1 MPVLESIETG
11 SHEVEPEIPDSN
23 QTTNTNRRPIQ
34 EAKSKK
40 KQKPEVTWVTKG
52 NRKLDESVS
61 RMTIESSTFD
71 NDNIQPIRRKVNI

>member
-1 MPVLESIETG
+1 MDVD
-11 SHEVEPEIPDSN
+11 PDGFL
-23 QTTNTNRRPIQ
+23 TLNRPPIQ
-34 EAKSKK
+34 AAKSKK
-40 KQKPEVTWVTKG
+40 KQKPEVPGLWVTKG